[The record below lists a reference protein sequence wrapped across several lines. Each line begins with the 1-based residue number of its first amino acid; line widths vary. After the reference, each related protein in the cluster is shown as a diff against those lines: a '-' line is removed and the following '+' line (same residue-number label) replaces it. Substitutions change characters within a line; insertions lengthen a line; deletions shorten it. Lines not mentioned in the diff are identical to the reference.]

1 MDISILAFGLGWVE
15 MVVIMGVGLVIFG
28 RRLPQVAR
36 DLGRSV
42 VSFRKGLTAVEEEI
56 EDAAHMEDQK
66 AEYEAHLKQ
75 VDEEQTLDEKKQ
87 ADKPD
92 SSKDGETSAA

>member
-1 MDISILAFGLGWVE
+1 MNFSILAFGLGWVE

-42 VSFRKGLTAVEEEI
+42 VSFRKGLHQVEEEI
-56 EDAAHMEDQK
+56 EDAAHQEDQQ
-66 AEYEAHLKQ
+66 AEYEKHL
-75 VDEEQTLDEKKQ
+75 EEEKCF
-87 ADKPD
+87 
-92 SSKDGETSAA
+92 SY